1 MRSPKMEPIQ
11 LLALGTT
18 LVHIGLLLGVYLSD
32 TNPTHNW
39 QNDDAFVSTALDR
52 LIYFKVSLT
61 MIVVFESLIC
71 AIHVFFSHPPLSCY
85 SSTIAI
91 LCFLVSLSGWTTV
104 ACTHMGEPSH
114 QAGTLLFL
122 LGSAGYS
129 AFLLHSARRW
139 KKLYLSLWIAVTV
152 CAITFI
158 ALNAAHNY
166 PLAAL
171 FEWVAFI
178 LQGLTLAIYFYDN
191 PLKERRDLG
200 LRITQQNQPP
210 THTKRESSLFS
221 LRPIASS
228 EYGAEQYEDNTNTN
242 TITRGREAQA
252 AEPLLMAHSKQQRQQ
267 QQQRK

>member
-1 MRSPKMEPIQ
+1 MEPIQ

-61 MIVVFESLIC
+61 MIIVFESLIC
-71 AIHVFFSHPPLSCY
+71 AVHVFFSHPPLSCY
-85 SSTIAI
+85 SSVVAI
-91 LCFLVSLSGWTTV
+91 LCFLVSLAGWTTV

-114 QAGTLLFL
+114 QVGTILFL

-139 KKLYLSLWIAVTV
+139 KKLYVALWLAVTV
-152 CAITFI
+152 CVVVFI
-158 ALNAAHNY
+158 ALYAAQNY

-178 LQGLTLAIYFYDN
+178 LQGTALAVYFYDN
-191 PLKERRDLG
+191 PLKERKDLG
-200 LRITQQNQPP
+200 LRITQQNQPH
-210 THTKRESSLFS
+210 THTKREPSLFS
-221 LRPIASS
+221 LRPVASS
-228 EYGAEQYEDNTNTN
+228 DYSTEQHEEDSSSTS
-242 TITRGREAQA
+242 RDGQA
-252 AEPLLMAHSKQQRQQ
+252 TEPLLMAHGKQQKQ